1 MVSVSTRVDRGGFW
15 YLVDAAGDS
24 QFTLSYIV
32 IGTGGRQGTGEIQ
45 GVASDSTDWRYVEI
59 AFPVLHVGITDLR
72 VTPNSPHQENGREYL
87 PRAEQLSRRKS
98 IQTIAGVLLAGWT
111 ALMFPLGVAHS
122 QDRRLRSLLSSAA
135 DDPDDAFNP
144 YSGSF
149 NPYSAD
155 TDEFFKAS

>member
-15 YLVDAAGDS
+15 YLIDAAGES

-32 IGTGGRQGTGEIQ
+32 IGTGGRQGSGEIE
-45 GVASDSTDWRYVEI
+45 GVASELSDWRYIEV

-72 VTPNSPHQENGREYL
+72 VTSNSPNHENGREYL

-98 IQTIAGVLLAGWT
+98 IKTIAGVLLAGWT
-111 ALMFPLGVAHS
+111 ALMFPLGIAHG
-122 QDRRLRSLLSSAA
+122 QDRRLRSLLTSAV
-135 DDPDDAFNP
+135 DPDGEFNP
-144 YSGSF
+144 YSGHF

-155 TDEFFKAS
+155 TNDFFRPY